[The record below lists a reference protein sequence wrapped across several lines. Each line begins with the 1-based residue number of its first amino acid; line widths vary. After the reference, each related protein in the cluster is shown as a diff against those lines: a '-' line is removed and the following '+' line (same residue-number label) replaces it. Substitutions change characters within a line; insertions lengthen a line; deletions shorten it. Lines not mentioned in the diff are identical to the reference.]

1 MSTGALD
8 TAPVPG
14 LASIIIVNWN
24 GGAMLLDCLRSVRA
38 QVYAPVEI
46 LLVDNGST
54 DGSADRAAET
64 FPEVRL
70 VRSPVNRGYAGV
82 LSPVVSTVAGFVALS
97 AQGPQGL
104 PDQTVRE
111 IRIHVDSAF
120 GTPTAPR
127 AVRVEFARLEIE

>member
-54 DGSADRAAET
+54 DGSADRAAERT
-64 FPEVRL
+64 LRAIESAPEP
-70 VRSPVNRGYAGV
+70 SPCCR
-82 LSPVVSTVAGFVALS
+82 
-97 AQGPQGL
+97 
-104 PDQTVRE
+104 
-111 IRIHVDSAF
+111 
-120 GTPTAPR
+120 
-127 AVRVEFARLEIE
+127 